1 MSDISQN
8 ISDFLKENLSSKLG
22 IILAIVMAG
31 LSFVNQYSSRNTRIE
46 DLQKDQERRLELL
59 EKDAVTRR
67 EVDAVKATVDRIEN
81 KLDSY
86 RDEEVVYHHRRKIQ

>member
-1 MSDISQN
+1 MSDGFQN
-8 ISDFLKENLSSKLG
+8 IMGSLKEGLSGKLG
-22 IILAIVMAG
+22 VALVIIMAG
-31 LSFVNQYSSRNTRIE
+31 LSFVNQYSSHNAHIE
-46 DLQKDQERRLELL
+46 DLQKDLERRLELL

-86 RDEEVVYHHRRKIQ
+86 RDEELQYHHRRK

>member
-1 MSDISQN
+1 MSEGSQN
-8 ISDFLKENLSSKLG
+8 VIDFLKENLSSKLG

-31 LSFVNQYSSRNTRIE
+31 LSFVNQYSSRNTRID

-59 EKDAVTRR
+59 ERDAVTRR
-67 EVDAVKATVDRIEN
+67 EVDAVKVTVDRIEN

-86 RDEEVVYHHRRKIQ
+86 RDEELVYHHRRK

>member
-1 MSDISQN
+1 MGS
-8 ISDFLKENLSSKLG
+8 LKEGLSGKLG
-22 IILAIVMAG
+22 VALVIIMAG
-31 LSFVNQYSSRNTRIE
+31 LSFVNQYSSHNAHIE
-46 DLQKDQERRLELL
+46 DLQKDLERRLELL

-86 RDEEVVYHHRRKIQ
+86 RDEELQYHHRRK

>member
-1 MSDISQN
+1 MSEISQN
-8 ISDFLKENLSSKLG
+8 VIDFLKENLSSKLG
-22 IILAIVMAG
+22 IILAMVMAG
-31 LSFVNQYSSRNTRIE
+31 LSFVNQYSSRNTRTD

-86 RDEEVVYHHRRKIQ
+86 RDEEVVYHHRRK

>member
-1 MSDISQN
+1 
-8 ISDFLKENLSSKLG
+8 
-22 IILAIVMAG
+22 MAG
-31 LSFVNQYSSRNTRIE
+31 FSFVNQYSSHNTRVE

-67 EVDAVKATVDRIEN
+67 EVDAVKSAVDRIEN

-86 RDEEVVYHHRRKIQ
+86 RDEEALYHHRRK

>member
-1 MSDISQN
+1 MSDSSQSV
-8 ISDFLKENLSSKLG
+8 IDFLKENISSKLG
-22 IILAIVMAG
+22 IILAMVMAG
-31 LSFVNQYSSRNTRIE
+31 LSFVNQYSSHNAHIE
-46 DLQKDQERRLELL
+46 DLQKDLERRLELL

-86 RDEEVVYHHRRKIQ
+86 RDEELQYHHRGK

>member
-1 MSDISQN
+1 MSNGSQN
-8 ISDFLKENLSSKLG
+8 VIDSLKEGLSGKLG
-22 IILAIVMAG
+22 IVLAIVMAG
-31 LSFVNQYSSRNTRIE
+31 LSFVNQYSSRNTHVE

-86 RDEEVVYHHRRKIQ
+86 RDEELLYHHRRK

>member
-1 MSDISQN
+1 MSEISQN
-8 ISDFLKENLSSKLG
+8 LIDFLKENLSSKLG

-31 LSFVNQYSSRNTRIE
+31 LSFVNQYSSRNTRID

-86 RDEEVVYHHRRKIQ
+86 RDEEVVYHHQRK

>member
-1 MSDISQN
+1 MSEISQN
-8 ISDFLKENLSSKLG
+8 LIDFLKENLSSKLG
-22 IILAIVMAG
+22 IILAMVMAG
-31 LSFVNQYSSRNTRIE
+31 LSFVNQYSSRNTRID

-86 RDEEVVYHHRRKIQ
+86 RDEEVVYHHRRK

>member
-1 MSDISQN
+1 MSEISHN
-8 ISDFLKENLSSKLG
+8 VIDFLKENLSSKLG
-22 IILAIVMAG
+22 IILAMVMAG
-31 LSFVNQYSSRNTRIE
+31 LSFVNQYSSRNTRID

-86 RDEEVVYHHRRKIQ
+86 RDEEVVYHHRRK